1 MANRSYP
8 NGVHLQRRHFCFIAE
23 VIAKLDGET
32 RQEVAKA
39 FADCLRSTNGQFKR
53 SRFLEACNVEALG
66 NEASANAG
74 LFHLK
79 SQHNRCANVRCK
91 YDSWICSCLNG
102 CWT

>member
-39 FADCLRSTNGQFKR
+39 FADNLRSTNSQFKR
-53 SRFLEACNVEALG
+53 DRFLAACKVE
-66 NEASANAG
+66 
-74 LFHLK
+74 
-79 SQHNRCANVRCK
+79 Q
-91 YDSWICSCLNG
+91 
-102 CWT
+102 

>member
-39 FADCLRSTNGQFKR
+39 FADCLRSTNGQFKCD
-53 SRFLEACNVEALG
+53 RFLEACNV
-66 NEASANAG
+66 ANILTDAPSKQPCNPSTIPVQ
-74 LFHLK
+74 K
-79 SQHNRCANVRCK
+79 SGAE
-91 YDSWICSCLNG
+91 
-102 CWT
+102 